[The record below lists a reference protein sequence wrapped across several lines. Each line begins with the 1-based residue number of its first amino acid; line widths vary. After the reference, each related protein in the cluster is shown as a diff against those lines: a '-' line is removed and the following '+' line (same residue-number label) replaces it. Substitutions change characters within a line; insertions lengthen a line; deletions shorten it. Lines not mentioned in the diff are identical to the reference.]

1 MNEELN
7 KEITLEFSPQINEI
21 ASALAKA
28 QGELKNVVKDNIN
41 PFFKSKYADLG
52 SILDECR
59 EPLSKNGL
67 AIIQMPCTKEGK
79 ANLVTLLTHSSGQW
93 MRSCIEVK
101 STKDD
106 IQGLGAGITY
116 MRRYTLCAM
125 VGITQED
132 DDAEGA
138 LDRRRKYEE
147 AKKEIQKIEAID
159 NRKISKTEKNELI
172 KTIQEFDEETQK
184 KINAYIANVLKAP
197 TYDDLTLPSMP
208 VLYKKINITKEQL
221 RADKSETN
229 E

>member
-7 KEITLEFSPQINEI
+7 KEITLEFSSQINEI

-101 STKDD
+101 ATKDD

-132 DDAEGA
+132 DDAESA
-138 LDRRRKYEE
+138 VDR
-147 AKKEIQKIEAID
+147 KKRYDDPKREIPKIEGID

-172 KTIQEFDEETQK
+172 KVIQEFDEETQK
-184 KINAYIANVLKAP
+184 KINSYIANVLKAP
-197 TYDDLTLPSMP
+197 TYDDLTLPSLP
-208 VLYKKINITKEQL
+208 VLYKRINITKEQL
-221 RADKSETN
+221 RADKSDTN